1 MADLILYTTSA
12 APNGSQGL
20 IWGEV
25 NYTFSAKYSNTYS
38 RLTFTWLGECWQG
51 VSQYEGTTYTYDT
64 GTISVTANGK
74 TFSGTISGYRS
85 HSVSSSKYEWSE
97 SNATLGHIDIARS
110 TKDKSVTISL
120 VYKYEGNTYTGS
132 TTVTVPALPTYTI
145 KYAANGGSGTT
156 TSQTK
161 TYGTALTL
169 HSALTRTGY
178 NFSKWKASD
187 NTLYSAGASYT
198 KNEATT
204 LTAQWTAKTYEVK
217 YSANNGTGAPSTQ
230 TKTYGQTLTLSS
242 TTPTRTGYT
251 FSKWNTKSDGTGT
264 SYSPGGSY
272 TANEGTTLYAQWTIC
287 KKTFVFNAN
296 SGTGTMSN
304 QVISYA
310 SSGTTALTSNTF
322 TRSGYTFSKWN
333 TKEDG
338 TGTNY
343 SNGASITRSNI
354 TSNSTINLYAQW
366 AVAFVAPKINS
377 LKAVRLSSNNAQAT
391 ITVRLTKGSNA
402 GNVIPTTYVK
412 VQYKQH
418 SASSSWPSG
427 TTETTTSTTY
437 TKTLSGL
444 DPAVQYD
451 IQVTIYSDGYP
462 GTTVSKTA
470 FISTASYTIDINAD
484 GTGIAFFGTA
494 SSEGITTNKNIKL
507 ESVTGTSGTWVVAK
521 KDNASVMAYGA
532 STDSDSC
539 GLYLE
544 APKKWAFKAANDG
557 TSITINSGAASNT
570 IIDGNL
576 KVASDIYINDRIT
589 QGAYPAS
596 TDFNAFTKS
605 GFYYC
610 TGMATNGPT
619 SATLWGLLVI
629 ASTTGTGLVQ
639 IAIPVSAY
647 NYIYVRRRYDSA
659 WGAWKRVGIST
670 P

>member
-1 MADLILYTTSA
+1 MANSILYTTSA

-25 NYTFSAKYSNTYS
+25 DYTFSAKYSNTYS
-38 RLTFTWLGECWQG
+38 RLTFAWLGECWQG

-97 SNATLGHIDIARS
+97 SNATLGYIDIARS

-161 TYGTALTL
+161 TYGTTLTL

-230 TKTYGQTLTLSS
+230 TKTHGQNLTLSS

-272 TANEGTTLYAQWTIC
+272 TANEGTTLYAQWTVC

-333 TKEDG
+333 TKDDG

-343 SNGASITRSNI
+343 NNEASITRSSI
-354 TSNSTINLYAQW
+354 TSNSTIDLYAQW
-366 AVAFVAPKINS
+366 ATAFVAPKINS
-377 LKAVRLSSNNAQAT
+377 LKAVRSSNDNTEAA
-391 ITVRLTKGSNA
+391 ITVGLTKGSNA
-402 GNVIPTTYVK
+402 GTVINTTYVK
-412 VQYKQH
+412 IQYKRH
-418 SASSSWPSG
+418 SASDWSDG
-427 TTETTTSTTY
+427 TTNSTTDTTY
-437 TKTLSGL
+437 THTLTGL
-444 DPAVQYD
+444 SDVQYD
-451 IQVTIYSDGYP
+451 IQVTIYSKDYSN
-462 GTTVSKTA
+462 TTVSKIV
-470 FISTASYTIDINAD
+470 FLSSTSYTIDINAAGTAIGFFRIAPDAETGIYIDDKVMLNSYNNQRRWITVRQNDASVISYGVNESGMHGLFSDKGSRWMIQAPTD
-484 GTGIAFFGTA
+484 GTY
-494 SSEGITTNKNIKL
+494 
-507 ESVTGTSGTWVVAK
+507 V
-521 KDNASVMAYGA
+521 
-532 STDSDSC
+532 
-539 GLYLE
+539 
-544 APKKWAFKAANDG
+544 
-557 TSITINSGAASNT
+557 TINEGSSSQTYVA
-570 IIDGNL
+570 GNL
-576 KVASDIYINDRIT
+576 KIASDIYVNDRIT

-647 NYIYVRRRYDSA
+647 NYIYVRHRYDSA

>member
-1 MADLILYTTSA
+1 MANSILYTTSA
-12 APNGSQGL
+12 APNGSQGF

-25 NYTFSAKYSNTYS
+25 DYTFSAKYSNTYS
-38 RLTFTWLGECWQG
+38 RLTFAWLGECWQG

-120 VYKYEGNTYTGS
+120 VYKYEGSTYTGS

-178 NFSKWKASD
+178 TFSKWKASD

-204 LTAQWTAKTYEVK
+204 LTAQWNAKTYEVK

-230 TKTYGQTLTLSS
+230 TKTYGKTLTLSS
-242 TTPTRTGYT
+242 TKPTRTGYT
-251 FSKWNTKSDGTGT
+251 FSKWNTKSDGSGT
-264 SYSPGGSY
+264 NYSPGDSY

-296 SGTGTMSN
+296 NGTGTMSN

-310 SSGTTALTSNTF
+310 SSGTTALTNNTF

-333 TKEDG
+333 TKSDG
-338 TGTNY
+338 SGTDY
-343 SNGASITRSNI
+343 SNGASITRSSI

-366 AVAFVAPKINS
+366 AVAFIAPKINS
-377 LKAVRLSSNNAQAT
+377 LKAVRSNDNNAEAA
-391 ITVRLTKGSNA
+391 ITVDLTKGNNA
-402 GNVIPTTYVK
+402 GTIIDATYIK
-412 VQYKQH
+412 IQYKKH
-418 SASSSWPSG
+418 SATDWSDATNYTS
-427 TTETTTSTTY
+427 TTSTNY
-437 TKTLSGL
+437 TTTLSGL
-444 DPAVQYD
+444 EDVQYD
-451 IQVTIYSDGYP
+451 IQAIIYSDGHSD
-462 GTTVSKTA
+462 TAISKTA
-470 FISTASYTIDINAD
+470 FISSAFYTIDINEN
-484 GTGIAFFGTA
+484 GTGIAFFGIA
-494 SSEGITTNKNIKL
+494 SNEGITVNKDITANNNIF
-507 ESVTGTSGTWVVAK
+507 VA
-521 KDNASVMAYGA
+521 
-532 STDSDSC
+532 
-539 GLYLE
+539 
-544 APKKWAFKAANDG
+544 
-557 TSITINSGAASNT
+557 
-570 IIDGNL
+570 GNL
-576 KVASDIYINDRIT
+576 KVTSDIYVNDRIT

-610 TGMATNGPT
+610 TSMATNSPT

-647 NYIYVRRRYDSA
+647 NYIYVRHRYDSA